1 MQRSPADRSVVAVK
15 PLLSGGGSGA
25 KGPAHQECGF
35 DQPGTPREEER
46 KHANVASQAVRYS
59 QATSVGGVQAGCG
72 QQGCPGSGQR
82 DPGRLRV
89 RSEEQF
95 VQDLEPDELWV
106 LLSAS
111 GACCRD
117 TEAPWGWC
125 PFVRCAHN
133 RRPNCPN
140 GGGHASRGK
149 GGTTVPPRLL
159 WLPAEEGS
167 MGCGRGVPTAVLEE
181 GLGHRSRCP
190 KVLRFG
196 ALGPHRQSGRGCH
209 RHCLGAALCEAV
221 ARCPAAVFR

>member
-82 DPGRLRV
+82 DPGRVRV

-111 GACCRD
+111 GQGCRD
-117 TEAPWGWC
+117 TEAARRRG
-125 PFVRCAHN
+125 PFARRAYN
-133 RRPNCPN
+133 RRPGCPD
-140 GGGHASRGK
+140 GGGHAS
-149 GGTTVPPRLL
+149 GGEGRTTVPPRLL
-159 WLPAEEGS
+159 WLSAEEGS
-167 MGCGRGVPTAVLEE
+167 VGCGRGVPTAVLEE
-181 GLGHRSRCP
+181 GLGHRFGCP
-190 KVLRFG
+190 KVLRHG
-196 ALGPHRQSGRGCH
+196 AVGPHGQGG
-209 RHCLGAALCEAV
+209 
-221 ARCPAAVFR
+221 